1 VHYFDSFQT
10 RRLPIALIA
19 ITLLWVSSSA
29 AQSLRDLQ
37 PLIIKPS
44 HLQGVRIDRL
54 EVLAFHGGIA
64 EPIPFQVDS
73 VTDGSYVLPNGP
85 YASKKT
91 PETLSADDQIVLMLA
106 DFGERAARASDVPAD
121 AFEVRLTEPKS
132 GLERYAYVAIVDKP
146 RLSGRRY
153 VTYDATTATVET
165 DHYRLGMTNGLP
177 NDFAFQDH
185 IGERRP
191 NMIDRFKVRLST
203 RVMHLV
209 QVSFSEDDIQTQVLG
224 WKAGPVRVIRW
235 LSHSLKLAPHL
246 YVTLGR
252 YDFFY
257 RDYADNPI
265 DMSMPWAARVFFGN
279 TTARVD
285 LDFNDLRGYELLWSH
300 MAIPPVEI
308 GDVVAEE
315 KLKRQPPASIS
326 WIAVRG
332 QGRSAIQALA
342 PTPDLALLKTQLYF
356 NDDPDRP
363 DPPEQTPGEH
373 PGIGYTITGW
383 EGLER
388 GPHFVGAALIIAQ
401 GNHNP
406 ASLLDEMSTLPIVSE
421 HRLQK

>member
-1 VHYFDSFQT
+1 MTPNACRNS
-10 RRLPIALIA
+10 LAIALIA
-19 ITLLWVSSSA
+19 ITLSWVSSSA
-29 AQSLRDLQ
+29 AQTLDDLQ
-37 PLIIKPS
+37 LLIIRPS

-73 VTDGSYVLPNGP
+73 IADGSYVLPNGP

-91 PETLSADDQIVLMLA
+91 PETLSPDDEIVLMFS

-121 AFEVRLTEPKS
+121 AFEVRLAEPKS
-132 GLERYAYVAIVDKP
+132 RPDRYAYVATVDKP
-146 RLSGRRY
+146 RLSARRY
-153 VTYDATTATVET
+153 VTYDAATATVET

-177 NDFAFQDH
+177 SDFAFQDH
-185 IGERRP
+185 IGERSP

-209 QVSFSEDDIQTQVLG
+209 RVSFSEDDIQTQVLA
-224 WKAGPVRVIRW
+224 WKAGPVRVIRR

-300 MAIPPVEI
+300 MAIPLVEI

-315 KLKRQPPASIS
+315 KLKRQQPDSIS

-332 QGRSAIQALA
+332 QGRSAILALA
-342 PTPDLALLKTQLYF
+342 PTLDLALLKTQLYF

-401 GNHNP
+401 GNSNP
-406 ASLLDEMSTLPIVSE
+406 ASLLDEMSTHPIVSR